1 MSDLV
6 PTTPTALDERVKFAQ
21 LLARA
26 SLLPTAYRDKP
37 ANVLLAM
44 EYADALGLSPIAAIQ
59 GIHVVDGKPTASAQL
74 IGALI
79 RRAGHRMRVTVAPDG
94 QSARAEIVRSDDPD
108 FVFVSE
114 WTMARAE
121 AAGLTGKGTW
131 KQYAANMLKARAITE
146 VGRDACPEVLAGVP
160 YTPEELGDDV
170 ITGDHRHAG
179 TATWDTPAADA
190 LDLLE
195 ATGIITV
202 DDEPVDVTDAVIVD
216 ETPAPVDTGKLRG
229 PAARYAAS
237 LPATVAQVTFLE
249 RFATSI
255 GFDDL
260 GDYLNSP
267 PVRGILGGTPS
278 SPLLRGHASTL
289 IDAAKAFQSEA
300 VTR

>member
-229 PAARYAAS
+229 PAARDAAS
-237 LPATVAQVTFLE
+237 QLATVAQVTFLE

-255 GFDDL
+255 GFENL
-260 GDYLNSP
+260 GDYLDSP
-267 PVRGILGGTPS
+267 PVRGILGGAPS
-278 SPLLRGHASTL
+278 SPLLKGHASTL
-289 IDAAKAFQSEA
+289 IDAAQAFLAESA
-300 VTR
+300 R

>member
-179 TATWDTPAADA
+179 TATGDTPAADA

-229 PAARYAAS
+229 PAARDAAS
-237 LPATVAQVTFLE
+237 QLATVAQVTFLE

>member
-170 ITGDHRHAG
+170 TTGDHRHAG

-229 PAARYAAS
+229 PAARDAAS
-237 LPATVAQVTFLE
+237 QLATVAQVTFLE